1 MAHLRLFPAALI
13 LVLVTTGTGIA
24 VKIPAVEVPSWT
36 RDLRTLGYPA
46 HPSENFSRTFGVPP
60 TKLAFADQ
68 EHLVATFISADPGA
82 PSEHEGRPAS
92 FRLRLHIVVFESKTG
107 EVDTKDDWSTPNP
120 NDGVVAAHDGKVVV
134 RSGNKLTVFS
144 TRLETLKETDTALG
158 TRPNGRLFRVFSSPS
173 GRFLLLEFTPNVQT
187 EYSWMNADSLE
198 TIHSFSESLVPS
210 SISDEEIGGWRRIT
224 PREAEFVIRKPDEPG
239 RVITLP
245 SHSSNAVIFV
255 NQNTFAIEAGYSPIP
270 IVRTDGTPVE
280 TITPNTH
287 NFFSRV
293 TPSAEGYRF
302 AFTGSSIRNAS
313 EILSPHQT
321 WEYVQRVNVYD
332 ISTHTFVGD
341 VEVNHSGR
349 NQDFPLALPPN
360 GSMLAFLDRESLKV
374 YRLPLVAEHR
384 P

>member
-82 PSEHEGRPAS
+82 PSEHEGRPGS

-107 EVDTKDDWSTPNP
+107 EVDTKDGWSTPNP

-187 EYSWMNADSLE
+187 EYSWMNADTLE

-245 SHSSNAVIFV
+245 SHSSNAVI
-255 NQNTFAIEAGYSPIP
+255 
-270 IVRTDGTPVE
+270 
-280 TITPNTH
+280 
-287 NFFSRV
+287 
-293 TPSAEGYRF
+293 
-302 AFTGSSIRNAS
+302 
-313 EILSPHQT
+313 L
-321 WEYVQRVNVYD
+321 
-332 ISTHTFVGD
+332 
-341 VEVNHSGR
+341 
-349 NQDFPLALPPN
+349 
-360 GSMLAFLDRESLKV
+360 
-374 YRLPLVAEHR
+374 
-384 P
+384 

>member
-82 PSEHEGRPAS
+82 PSEHEGRPGS

-144 TRLETLKETDTALG
+144 TRLETFKETDTALG

-187 EYSWMNADSLE
+187 EYSWMNADTLE

-332 ISTHTFVGD
+332 IPTHTFVGD

-360 GSMLAFLDRESLKV
+360 GSMLAFLDGESLKV

>member
-1 MAHLRLFPAALI
+1 MAHLRLFPVALI
-13 LVLVTTGTGIA
+13 LVLVTTGTDRT
-24 VKIPAVEVPSWT
+24 VKIPGVEVPSWT

-46 HPSENFSRTFGVPP
+46 HPSENFSKTFGVPP

-68 EHLVATFISADPGA
+68 EHLVATFISADLGA
-82 PSEHEGRPAS
+82 PSEHEGRPGS

-120 NDGVVAAHDGKVVV
+120 NDGVVAAHDGKVIV
-134 RSGNKLTVFS
+134 RSGNKLTVFG
-144 TRLETLKETDTALG
+144 TRLETLKETDTAPG

-173 GRFLLLEFTPNVQT
+173 GRFLLLEFTPNVQR
-187 EYSWMNADSLE
+187 EYSWMNADTLE
-198 TIHSFSESLVPS
+198 TVHSFSESLLPS

-224 PREAEFVIRKPDEPG
+224 PREVEFVIRKPDEPG

-245 SHSSNAVIFV
+245 IYNSNPVIFV
-255 NQNTFAIEAGYSPIP
+255 NQNTLAIEAGYSPIP

-280 TITPNTH
+280 TITPNSH

-293 TPSAEGYRF
+293 TPSAEGNRF
-302 AFTGSSIRNAS
+302 AFTGSSIRNTS

-332 ISTHTFVGD
+332 MSTHTFVGD

-360 GSMLAFLDRESLKV
+360 GSMLAFVDGESLKV
-374 YRLPLVAEHR
+374 YRLPLVTEHR